1 MVAARIMWYDCS
13 NNMGA
18 IGYFCGISRMIELLI
33 VMNASNKCRI
43 HEKKCG
49 VYSRAAF
56 IRVITVLDFGSLA
69 LA

>member
-1 MVAARIMWYDCS
+1 MIVQIIWERSDISVAY
-13 NNMGA
+13 
-18 IGYFCGISRMIELLI
+18 RMIELLI